1 MAPRRRY
8 RTTSPVTTPRPLR
21 SRSGTFGSSI
31 PLAIYAAT
39 ASARLRQLGITA
51 PGATIAL
58 AGGLLASAGLGLSS
72 LTAWTLSRPEV
83 TSDAALV
90 RALYYLTY
98 LTGGPWHVVT
108 LGLLIAG
115 IAVPGLIVG
124 LLPRAGRV
132 DRPRHRGTRRTDHT
146 GADLAGT
153 VATVA
158 GRPVH
163 RTDLAD
169 RGRCAAPAAP
179 TEQAGGRG
187 GGGAMTNNCSSER
200 TGASSWRQVSRS
212 KAATVPTMCDSMAA
226 RATSGFCDRMA
237 VPMTAWSWLR
247 SWIELRE
254 LLDTTDRGDKE
265 VREVPHP
272 LAEICHYPGM

>member
-1 MAPRRRY
+1 MNDSSVDTNGAVGRPPQAGPPLAPLAAISLGLLIAGLAVGVATAGVMPLPY
-8 RTTSPVTTPRPLR
+8 DSEAAIQGYVTGHPAAAVAI
-21 SRSGTFGSSI
+21 SVGTFGSSI

-58 AGGLLASAGLGLSS
+58 AGGLLASAGLALSG

-124 LLPRAGRV
+124 LLSRSVAWTGLVIAGLAELATLVLIWPGLSPLLPVARVSGLVWLIVAGALLPLRRRNRQAVTAAGR
-132 DRPRHRGTRRTDHT
+132 
-146 GADLAGT
+146 
-153 VATVA
+153 
-158 GRPVH
+158 
-163 RTDLAD
+163 
-169 RGRCAAPAAP
+169 
-179 TEQAGGRG
+179 
-187 GGGAMTNNCSSER
+187 
-200 TGASSWRQVSRS
+200 
-212 KAATVPTMCDSMAA
+212 
-226 RATSGFCDRMA
+226 
-237 VPMTAWSWLR
+237 
-247 SWIELRE
+247 
-254 LLDTTDRGDKE
+254 
-265 VREVPHP
+265 
-272 LAEICHYPGM
+272 